1 MMTSDDWRVTSAD
14 NMAVMTSPRA
24 DVSKRRL
31 GALRRVAARE
41 LLRRIFWQRVRAH
54 GSSDGGQVS
63 TRG

>member
-1 MMTSDDWRVTSAD
+1 MMSTDWRVISVD
-14 NMAVMTSPRA
+14 DMAVMMSPRA

-31 GALRRVAARE
+31 SALRRVAPRE

>member
-1 MMTSDDWRVTSAD
+1 MTLADWRVTSAD
-14 NMAVMTSPRA
+14 DVTVMMSPRV

-31 GALRRVAARE
+31 SALRRVAARE